1 MKKYQLEIIGAMF
14 LCMLLACLAVA
25 LRSRIPD
32 RPLEQLAE
40 EARSQWDMEP
50 PQSDKTLAPRS
61 SKWKTVRDAFVE
73 QHPACEA
80 CGATEGINVHHVLP
94 FHDRPDLEL
103 DSGNLISLCGS
114 KGRNCHF
121 YFGHDPDGPEGPE
134 KPNWNLSNPNV
145 REDAAKWRAGK

>member
-1 MKKYQLEIIGAMF
+1 MKKYQLEIIGASF
-14 LCMLLACLAVA
+14 LCLLLACLAVA

-40 EARSQWDMEP
+40 EARSQWGLET

-73 QHPACEA
+73 KHPACEA

-103 DSGNLISLCGS
+103 DSGNLISLC
-114 KGRNCHF
+114 REHHWII
-121 YFGHDPDGPEGPE
+121 GHDPDGPWGPQR
-134 KPNWNLSNPNV
+134 PNWSLSNPNV
-145 REDAAKWRAGK
+145 REDAAKWRASK